1 MKSII
6 IKPRDSKEFEIA
18 FSLISEFGKD
28 RKQMTL
34 EDDEEISFAFLMN
47 VADSAKEATSKVVM
61 KKTAMKK

>member
-1 MKSII
+1 MKSVI

-28 RKQMTL
+28 RKLMTL

-47 VADSAKEATSKVVM
+47 VADSAVEATSKVVM

>member
-28 RKQMTL
+28 RKRMTL
-34 EDDEEISFAFLMN
+34 QDDEEISFVSLMN
-47 VADSAKEATSKVVM
+47 VEDSVEEATSKVVM